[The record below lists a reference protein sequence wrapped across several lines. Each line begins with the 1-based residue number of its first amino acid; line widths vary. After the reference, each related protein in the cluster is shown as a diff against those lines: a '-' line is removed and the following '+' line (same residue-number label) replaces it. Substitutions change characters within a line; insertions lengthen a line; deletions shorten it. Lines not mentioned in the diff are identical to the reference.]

1 MRFKSATILASLL
14 IVGCS
19 NGVLNEYHGEQITID
34 SQVMGI
40 PFLFGGTGS
49 SVPITENLSITAKH
63 IASYDFSSVVAHHPS
78 CDISIIKSD
87 NKGKSIHPIGTV
99 SPNSELK
106 TFGRD
111 LWNPLKTLYGEGK
124 FLQDLFLIDDQW
136 NSKDC
141 TLSVIDAPI
150 QVGMSGG
157 GVYNNKEELV
167 GVIVAMGGLDF
178 KLVETD
184 QKLGR
189 VSLMVSTLF
198 IKDWINEV
206 KTDFYSN

>member
-14 IVGCS
+14 IAGCS

-124 FLQDLFLIDDQW
+124 FLQDLFLIDNQW
-136 NSKDC
+136 NSKEC
-141 TLSVIDAPI
+141 ILSVIDAPI

-167 GVIVAMGGLDF
+167 GVIVAMGGWDF

-206 KTDFYSN
+206 KADFYSN

>member
-1 MRFKSATILASLL
+1 M
-14 IVGCS
+14 
-19 NGVLNEYHGEQITID
+19 Y
-34 SQVMGI
+34 
-40 PFLFGGTGS
+40 
-49 SVPITENLSITAKH
+49 TECN
-63 IASYDFSSVVAHHPS
+63 
-78 CDISIIKSD
+78 
-87 NKGKSIHPIGTV
+87 
-99 SPNSELK
+99 
-106 TFGRD
+106 
-111 LWNPLKTLYGEGK
+111 
-124 FLQDLFLIDDQW
+124 
-136 NSKDC
+136 
-141 TLSVIDAPI
+141 DAPI

-178 KLVETD
+178 KLLETD

>member
-14 IVGCS
+14 IAGCS

-124 FLQDLFLIDDQW
+124 YLQDLFLIDNQW
-136 NSKDC
+136 NSTDC

-157 GVYNNKEELV
+157 GVYNNREELV